1 MSTPV
6 GGSEVPFTV
15 DADLH
20 LGQSAAPWLRDHGA
34 DVVVR
39 RGSVPEELPGAEP
52 LAVSWRYVHGTCL
65 VKTPGGMRF
74 WVEGGDTIRYEAE
87 PGVDDVDIR
96 VFLMGTPWAAL
107 ALQRGLLPL
116 HASAVSNGR
125 SVVGFSGRPGEGK
138 STLAAALAS
147 RGHEFFADDVLIVD
161 PDADDTAPLCWS
173 SKDLKLWPDALELTG
188 AAPGIKVRTGA
199 ECHKLYALPATMS
212 PHVSG
217 RLDELYMLET
227 GSNDQPCSTVRHT
240 GRQHV
245 ETVCSAVY
253 RRRLAAAVLGKRQ
266 LFEKALGVG
275 RNVKVCSFR
284 RPVHT
289 ARLEDGLAR
298 IAEELPW

>member
-1 MSTPV
+1 MSTPA

-15 DADLH
+15 DADLY
-20 LGQSAAPWLRDHGA
+20 LGQAAAPWLRDHGA

-39 RGSVPEELPGAEP
+39 RGSVPEELPGTEP
-52 LAVSWRYVHGTCL
+52 LAVSWRYGHGTCL
-65 VKTPGGMRF
+65 VTPPGGMRF

-87 PGVDDVDIR
+87 PGVDDIDIR

-125 SVVGFSGRPGEGK
+125 SVVGFTGRPGEGK

-161 PDADDTAPLCWS
+161 PDADDTGPLCWS
-173 SKDLKLWPDALELTG
+173 SKDLKLWPEALELTG
-188 AAPGIKVRTGA
+188 AAAGSKVRTGV
-199 ECHKLYALPATMS
+199 ECHKWYATPAAMS
-212 PHVSG
+212 PHVSA
-217 RLDELYMLET
+217 RLDKLYMLET

-245 ETVCSAVY
+245 ETVCKAVY
-253 RRRLAAAVLGKRQ
+253 RRRLAATILGKRQ
-266 LFEKALGVG
+266 LFEKALRAS

-289 ARLEDGLAR
+289 SRLEDGLAC
-298 IAEELPW
+298 IAEDLPW